1 MYCGLLEAREFRLI
15 EATLFLVGSK
25 ACLWCLCTWAVSIVP
40 SSHTYT
46 YARRRVKAVEHS
58 PDLSYLRT
66 LHRMSPTSLLFKL
79 RHFTA
84 ANACSA
90 YAKTTVLAAPR
101 ALPLKP
107 LCVACSEESFA
118 AGVTLFAALFGP
130 LSSIINL
137 RASQWRP
144 DCDEARN
151 FPVYSSSSSFA
162 KTFGLFLL
170 KGIYTFCARLYCGGI
185 VTALTISRG
194 SSVIEQSFVFFPPF
208 FVMSHGKMNRFL
220 LILKQNFG
228 ILAHVLIT
236 PCGF

>member
-1 MYCGLLEAREFRLI
+1 MCVCR
-15 EATLFLVGSK
+15 
-25 ACLWCLCTWAVSIVP
+25 WAVSIVP

-46 YARRRVKAVEHS
+46 YARRRVKAAENS

-90 YAKTTVLAAPR
+90 YAKTTALAAPR

-118 AGVTLFAALFGP
+118 AGVTLFVALFGP

-162 KTFGLFLL
+162 NTSLW
-170 KGIYTFCARLYCGGI
+170 
-185 VTALTISRG
+185 
-194 SSVIEQSFVFFPPF
+194 
-208 FVMSHGKMNRFL
+208 
-220 LILKQNFG
+220 LILIERHIYLRCAVVLWWHCYCINYFAQKQRSRAF
-228 ILAHVLIT
+228 
-236 PCGF
+236 F